1 MSFSYGWR
9 GPNIVKDRLVLYL
22 DAGSPNS
29 YINGISTTTYKDIS
43 GLAYNAT
50 LINSPTFN
58 SSNKGYFTL
67 DGTNN
72 FIRMSTNTNYTTNLF
87 PRTTDFSLSIW
98 VNISSSVTGTYR
110 QIWWGNAGGGAAGFG
125 VFLNNINNNMFVEI
139 AGTTGTPI
147 RQQKNLGA
155 MDSYM
160 DAWHQYDFVITQSD
174 FSLKFYI
181 DSVLISTQSFTNW
194 GDILPTGAQ
203 STPQIG
209 ALNVSPPI
217 WFFRGSIGPTLVY
230 KNKALTSEEILKNF
244 NANKTRFG
252 L

>member
-1 MSFSYGWR
+1 MSTVGNWR
-9 GPNIVKDRLVLYL
+9 GPNIVKDNLVLYL

-29 YINGISTTTYKDIS
+29 YFNNFFGTTFKDIS
-43 GLAYNAT
+43 GLGYNAT

-58 SSNKGYFTL
+58 PNNKGYFTL
-67 DGTNN
+67 DGANS

-87 PRTTDFSLSIW
+87 PRTTDFTLSIW
-98 VNISSSVTGTYR
+98 LNISSSTTGTFR

-125 VFLNNINNNMFVEI
+125 VQLNSTNNNMIVEI
-139 AGTTGTPI
+139 AGTLGSPI

-155 MDSYM
+155 IDSYM
-160 DAWHQYDFVITQSD
+160 DEWHQYDFVITQSD

-181 DSVLISTQSFTNW
+181 DSVLISTQSFMDW

-209 ALNVSPPI
+209 ALNVSPPT
-217 WFFRGSIGPTLVY
+217 WFFIGSVGPVLVY
-230 KNKALTSEEILKNF
+230 KNKALTSNEISQNF
-244 NANKTRFG
+244 NATRSRFG
-252 L
+252 V